1 MISVTTAQWYAWIA
15 AFAWPFFR
23 ILGLIISE
31 PILGNANI
39 PSTTKVGLAV
49 FLTLVL
55 APVLPP
61 MPTVDPASAAG
72 VFIAFQQLLIGLAI
86 GFTLRVALTA
96 AETAGQLIGLQMGLG
111 FAVFFDP
118 QSSAQTA
125 VMGQFVGMFAM
136 LTFLAMDGHLMVVT
150 ALSRSFT
157 TLPISLQPLAS
168 GGLLTMARSGGEIFS
183 TGLLISLPVVT
194 ALLIANIAVGIMT
207 RAAPQLNIFAVGF
220 PITLAVGFFG
230 FWLAIPFM
238 GPAIQN
244 MFEQALIATMR
255 VAEQFASIPLPA
267 R

>member
-15 AFAWPFFR
+15 AFGWPFFR

-31 PILGNANI
+31 PVLSNTNI
-39 PSTTKVGLAV
+39 PRTTKVGLAV

-61 MPTVDPASAAG
+61 MPVVDPASAAG
-72 VFIAFQQLLIGLAI
+72 VFIAIQQLVIGLAI

-125 VMGQFVGMFAM
+125 VMGQFVGLFAM

-157 TLPISLQPLAS
+157 TLPLGS

-220 PITLAVGFFG
+220 PITLAVGFLG
-230 FWLAIPFM
+230 LWLAIPFM

-244 MFEQALIATMR
+244 MFEQALIASMR
-255 VAEQFASIPLPA
+255 VAEQFASMPLPA